1 MYKVII
7 NCRTR
12 KPVNIGTGKPQIRE
26 TINWKRTTCMK
37 RVLGVI
43 VATVITVSSFA
54 QALKPVDEEGAV
66 RFKIKNLGFNTTG
79 AFSGLQG
86 TIQFDPAHLANAS
99 FDVSVDANT
108 VNTGVD
114 LRDNHL
120 RKEEYFDVKNHPR
133 IQFVSTKVTP
143 SNKSGTFF
151 ITGKLTLKGV
161 TKEISFPFTATA
173 NTEGYLFSGEF
184 KINRKDF
191 KISAGSTISDNLT
204 VMLNVTAKKG

>member
-1 MYKVII
+1 
-7 NCRTR
+7 
-12 KPVNIGTGKPQIRE
+12 
-26 TINWKRTTCMK
+26 MK
-37 RVLGVI
+37 HILAVL

-79 AFSGLQG
+79 SFSGLQG
-86 TIQFDPAHLANAS
+86 SIHFDPAQLASAS

-108 VNTGVD
+108 VNTGVEM
-114 LRDNHL
+114 RDNHL

-133 IQFVSTKVTP
+133 IHFVSTKITP

-151 ITGKLTLKGV
+151 IFGRLTMKGV

-173 NTEGYLFSGEF
+173 NNEGGYLFSGEF

-191 KISAGSTISDNLT
+191 KVSAGGTISDNLT
-204 VMLNVTAKKG
+204 VMLNVITKKG